1 MALSLPLALVC
12 VVGGKVRALVEDDE
26 TLCHEER
33 WKMTLDGVS
42 DWRKHAAMADVADA
56 VSIYFYSLTVCPY
69 EHCVFQVNRR
79 NKKAWPSFL
88 GVRAGSG
95 VAAASGALVLFLLAS
110 FLAVVALDVGG
121 GPKEGTSGDQLR
133 DYVEVSY
140 IFKFPYGQF
149 E

>member
-1 MALSLPLALVC
+1 
-12 VVGGKVRALVEDDE
+12 
-26 TLCHEER
+26 
-33 WKMTLDGVS
+33 MTLDGVS

-56 VSIYFYSLTVCPY
+56 VSISFYSLCVCPY

-95 VAAASGALVLFLLAS
+95 VAAASGALTLFLLAS

-133 DYVEVSY
+133 DYVEVRY
-140 IFKFPYGQF
+140 NF
-149 E
+149 